1 MVCLVL
7 QATTMTDPYIPP
19 PLQILAEKSVMTTD
33 PSPLGPVIPSK
44 LLSLLPLVAAV
55 VAMALAWGEMRSQ
68 MRSEQKFREDA
79 ITQVSQELN
88 RIGASYDKLETRAR
102 ELEEQGARIDERF
115 SMILSLM
122 TELKAQVTE
131 LTQKNTGN

>member
-1 MVCLVL
+1 
-7 QATTMTDPYIPP
+7 
-19 PLQILAEKSVMTTD
+19 MTTD

-44 LLSLLPLVAAV
+44 LLSLLPLGAAV
-55 VAMALAWGEMRSQ
+55 VAIALAWGELRTQ
-68 MRSEQKFREDA
+68 MRLEQKFREEA
-79 ITQVSQELN
+79 ISQVSQELN

-122 TELKAQVTE
+122 TELKAQVTA
-131 LTQKNTGN
+131 LTQKDSGN

>member
-1 MVCLVL
+1 
-7 QATTMTDPYIPP
+7 MTDPYIPP
-19 PLQILAEKSVMTTD
+19 PLQILAENPVMTTD

-44 LLSLLPLVAAV
+44 LLSLLPLGAAV
-55 VAMALAWGEMRSQ
+55 VAIALAWGELRTQ
-68 MRSEQKFREDA
+68 MRLEQKFREEA
-79 ITQVSQELN
+79 ISQVSQELN

-122 TELKAQVTE
+122 TELKTQVTA
-131 LTQKNTGN
+131 LTQKDSGN

>member
-1 MVCLVL
+1 
-7 QATTMTDPYIPP
+7 MTDPYIPP
-19 PLQILAEKSVMTTD
+19 PLQILAENPVMTTD

-44 LLSLLPLVAAV
+44 LLSLLPLGAAV
-55 VAMALAWGEMRSQ
+55 VAIALAWGELRTQ
-68 MRSEQKFREDA
+68 MRLEQKFREEA
-79 ITQVSQELN
+79 ISQVSQELN

-122 TELKAQVTE
+122 TELKAQVTA
-131 LTQKNTGN
+131 LTQKDSGN

>member
-1 MVCLVL
+1 
-7 QATTMTDPYIPP
+7 MTAD
-19 PLQILAEKSVMTTD
+19 S
-33 PSPLGPVIPSK
+33 SPQGPVISSK
-44 LLSLLPLVAAV
+44 LLTLLPAVAAI
-55 VAMALAWGEMRSQ
+55 VALALAWGELRTQ

-79 ITQVSQELN
+79 ILQVSQELN

-122 TELKAQVTE
+122 TELKAQVSE
-131 LTQKNTGN
+131 LTRKDSGN